1 MKREIYYMNKIIMYQ
16 AYAKKMRSTIEN
28 LINKNIINDK
38 FLRKFPHGC
47 CSDSSILLAELLY
60 RNNISCQYV
69 SGKCYFDNKPYYHA
83 WVVVEGKIIIDVTG
97 DQFGYNNDLL
107 NYNHKVYVGEL
118 DEFHKLF
125 DNEDISVEDYFG
137 IEMYDDR
144 TKSRLKELYN
154 KIDDH
159 IN

>member
-1 MKREIYYMNKIIMYQ
+1 MKRIIMYQ

-38 FLRKFPHGC
+38 ILQKFPHGC
-47 CSDSSILLAELLY
+47 CSDSSVLLAELLY
-60 RNNISCQYV
+60 RNNISCQIV
-69 SGKCYFDNKPYYHA
+69 KGKYYFDNKLQTHA
-83 WVVVEGKIIIDVTG
+83 WIVVEGKIIIDVIG
-97 DQFGYNNDLL
+97 DQFSDNNDLL
-107 NYNHKVYVGEL
+107 NYNQKVYVGEL

-125 DNEDISVEDYFG
+125 DNEDISVEDYLG
-137 IEMYDDR
+137 IEMFDDR

-159 IN
+159 IK